1 MVNKS
6 SINELEAIKM
16 AINIEKRGE
25 QFYRKAAEK
34 FADVSDIASVFLNL
48 AKEEEDHA
56 RTFQRIYDDFA
67 DKNHKFDD
75 TYLYEPEVEA
85 YLYATVETTIFPSD
99 EDNDDVLGEIQ
110 SPEDVLRLG
119 IQMEKDSILFYTEM
133 IIYSHL
139 LEAKDAFRRL
149 LKEEKKHLVDL
160 KSKLD
165 EMLKND
171 IKK

>member
-75 TYLYEPEVEA
+75 T
-85 YLYATVETTIFPSD
+85 
-99 EDNDDVLGEIQ
+99 
-110 SPEDVLRLG
+110 
-119 IQMEKDSILFYTEM
+119 
-133 IIYSHL
+133 
-139 LEAKDAFRRL
+139 
-149 LKEEKKHLVDL
+149 
-160 KSKLD
+160 
-165 EMLKND
+165 
-171 IKK
+171 